1 MIGAVRGHARSPW
14 RRVDRGVAP
23 VLLESTGTMAL
34 WLLHHLDP
42 PQAGHAG
49 PVLRGA
55 GLEVVDCV
63 VSAGDRL
70 PGLDEVDG
78 LVVFGGNESASDL
91 AGHPYL
97 EREAELLAA
106 AVEQEVPVLGICL
119 GAQLLA
125 RSLGA
130 TVERLPM
137 REVTYGMPETL
148 DAGRADP
155 LFADAP
161 PIPAPHWNEDAFEL
175 PAGAIELQER
185 SAQGVEAFRM
195 GPCAWGVQYHPELD
209 GEMLDTWYERY
220 GNLIE
225 EAGISE
231 ASARRE
237 DARHAA
243 AQRTAAEHLFG
254 AFAGWSLARRSPA

>member
-1 MIGAVRGHARSPW
+1 
-14 RRVDRGVAP
+14 
-23 VLLESTGTMAL
+23 MAL

-42 PQAGHAG
+42 PQIGHAG
-49 PVLRGA
+49 PVLRDS
-55 GLEVVDCV
+55 GLETVDCV
-63 VSAGDRL
+63 VPAGDPL

-78 LVVFGGNESASDL
+78 LIVFGGNESARDL
-91 AGHPYL
+91 DRHPYL
-97 EREAELLAA
+97 AAEVELLAA
-106 AVEQEVPVLGICL
+106 AVAREVPVLGICL

-130 TVERLPM
+130 AVERLPM
-137 REVTYGMPETL
+137 REVTYGVPGTL

-175 PAGAIELQER
+175 PAGAVELQER
-185 SAQGVEAFRM
+185 TAQGVEAFRM
-195 GPCAWGVQYHPELD
+195 GSCAWGLQYHPELD

-220 GNLIE
+220 GNLLG
-225 EAGISE
+225 EAGITES
-231 ASARRE
+231 SARRE

-243 AQRTAAEHLFG
+243 GQRTAAEHLFG
-254 AFAGWSLARRSPA
+254 AFTRVVLARRSPA